1 MNEHW
6 AIMLAVVLL
15 AVAVPAQEFGS
26 WEVLYAAPGELLVA
40 NAAAQFRG
48 RAERPMIYVHCK
60 DGTPRVFMKP
70 APRIL
75 RLQFD
80 GGKQFQGRFVEQTF
94 GFETDDE
101 GKLVER
107 TIDTNVPPL
116 KGLNDPGQLI
126 ESMQQHERLYLRAGP
141 GAERN
146 HFELAGLSELLE
158 RVNDPCSRKDAGRG
172 R

>member
-1 MNEHW
+1 MSKHW
-6 AIMLAVVLL
+6 VIVLAVLLL
-15 AVAVPAQEFGS
+15 AAVVPAQEFGS
-26 WEVLYAAPGELLVA
+26 WEVLYAAQGELLVA
-40 NAAAQFRG
+40 NSAASFRG

-94 GFETDDE
+94 GFETNDE

-116 KGLNDPGQLI
+116 KGLSDPGQLI

-146 HFELAGLSELLE
+146 NIEQAGLSQLLE
-158 RVNDPCSRKDAGRG
+158 RVNDPCSGKD
-172 R
+172 